1 MKRYCYDS
9 SEYEYSH
16 RIKKKRCLDT
26 RTFYRVKDLFKSV
39 E

>member
-9 SEYEYSH
+9 SEYDYSH
-16 RIKKKRCLDT
+16 RIKRKRCLDA
-26 RTFYRVKDLFKSV
+26 RTLFKSV

>member
-16 RIKKKRCLDT
+16 RIKEKGCLDA
-26 RTFYRVKDLFKSV
+26 RTFYLFKEFV
-39 E
+39 